1 MVKLFILI
9 LTSLAVFAQCSSFC
23 GTKITPAFRSLAAK
37 FATQDALDF
46 PGHLNAAGTD
56 LNIPTKARSGSLLPA
71 LIKKLNWSVPNKK
84 WINVKTYV
92 HVVAASKKYEDGWV
106 SEKAVLD
113 QLISLNLDYGMWL
126 PQQCNILTSFLITS
140 LHCWR
145 ELYEDF
151 C

>member
-1 MVKLFILI
+1 MVKLSIL
-9 LTSLAVFAQCSSFC
+9 LVTSLAVCAQCSSFC
-23 GTKITPAFRSLAAK
+23 GTKSTPNFRSLAAK

-46 PGHLNAAGTD
+46 PGQLNAAGTD
-56 LNIPTKARSGSLLPA
+56 LNIPASSRSVSLLPA
-71 LIKKLNWSVPNKK
+71 LIKKLNWNVPNKK

-126 PQQCNILTSFLITS
+126 SQQFNFHTSFSITS
-140 LHCWR
+140 LHC
-145 ELYEDF
+145 
-151 C
+151 